1 MATGL
6 SSHQPLG
13 WRRGTALAWII
24 SKNLLGWL
32 FILASWPVGLLIPGP
47 LGLPLFILGFA
58 LISLPGKRRLTARVL
73 RGRQFNLSSKA
84 AVLGSLIACIV
95 LPPLVSWRLHAIHSY
110 LADKSLLRWS
120 QRFGVYVIIVLTT
133 FVLAQLA
140 LRALNVG
147 VSWMPWLRR
156 KSRPWL
162 RRRGFDL
169 LPPRRRRR
177 HRAKSRMPDD
187 QILEIHPRL
196 TKPFK
201 NFWRNVKPGGRRSSI

>member
-1 MATGL
+1 VTAPSPT
-6 SSHQPLG
+6 PKPG
-13 WRRGTALAWII
+13 WRRGTALAWVIL
-24 SKNLLGWL
+24 KNLFGWI
-32 FILASWPVGLLIPGP
+32 FILASWPVGLLVPGP
-47 LGLPLFILGFA
+47 AGLPLFILGFA

-73 RGRQFNLSSKA
+73 RGRQFNLSSKGA
-84 AVLGSLIACIV
+84 ILGSLIACIV

-120 QRFGVYVIIVLTT
+120 QRFGVYVIIVLAT

-140 LRALNVG
+140 MRGANIA

-162 RRRGFDL
+162 RKRGFDL

-177 HRAKSRMPDD
+177 HRARSGNPDD

-196 TKPFK
+196 TKPFR
-201 NFWRNVKPGGRRSSI
+201 NFWRNVRPGGRRSTLR